1 MSRTAHRATWPA
13 LLLTIIISLI
23 VSAPAHAARSTGD
36 PGGTGGTGGE
46 RIWRPLVCT
55 YTDEEVKAEAET
67 VKSEAGVLTLDSH
80 IICWLAAESTPTNP
94 VEQAI
99 IDAFLARTGLALDAA
114 REHQLGAILCQDGSV
129 GMTMPGGRLPTV
141 DDARKACD
149 QPVVPGGGGGGDGG
163 KGGIL
168 PGLLGSASGMPSSES
183 ISCSAQGAAN
193 PYAQEAPKEPRVSDG
208 DIATGLIGSWLTGVA
223 VIYGTAKG
231 AGAAPTVAGSGLAA
245 GAGTVGVVAWGTTA
259 ANVLGNLMDGR
270 YRDAAESLA
279 KDADHFALAAEANA
293 QAAQQAATAS
303 GSAGAQ
309 AAADQA
315 LSLIHI

>member
-114 REHQLGAILCQDGSV
+114 REHQDRKSV
-129 GMTMPGGRLPTV
+129 V
-141 DDARKACD
+141 
-149 QPVVPGGGGGGDGG
+149 
-163 KGGIL
+163 
-168 PGLLGSASGMPSSES
+168 
-183 ISCSAQGAAN
+183 
-193 PYAQEAPKEPRVSDG
+193 
-208 DIATGLIGSWLTGVA
+208 
-223 VIYGTAKG
+223 
-231 AGAAPTVAGSGLAA
+231 
-245 GAGTVGVVAWGTTA
+245 
-259 ANVLGNLMDGR
+259 
-270 YRDAAESLA
+270 
-279 KDADHFALAAEANA
+279 
-293 QAAQQAATAS
+293 
-303 GSAGAQ
+303 
-309 AAADQA
+309 
-315 LSLIHI
+315 